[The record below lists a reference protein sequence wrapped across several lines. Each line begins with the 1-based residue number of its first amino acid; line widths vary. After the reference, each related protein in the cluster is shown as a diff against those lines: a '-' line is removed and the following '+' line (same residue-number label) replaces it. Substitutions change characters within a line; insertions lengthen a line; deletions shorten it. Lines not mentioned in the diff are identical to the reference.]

1 MDEQS
6 IQENIMKFWTQ
17 HEIQKQSIAQNKS
30 YPKVTIYDGPPFPT
44 GPPHHGHMMTST
56 VKDTVTRYL
65 MATGHYVPRQLGW
78 DMYGPNNPSDAEMD
92 GHITGWEHALLLLG
106 RWVDNDGKGTTYRT
120 SDPEY
125 AESVWWVFKTLWN
138 KGHLRMGYGLTPHC
152 PKCNLFYSDFERH
165 QQHCIVT
172 EQTVYYRV
180 PVRCHCQTRCLCPS
194 YILVWEMW
202 PWTIVDLT
210 CYAIGNSGYVIDSDE
225 TLMSENYAMGL
236 GSGSGYRSVDP
247 SDFRALEALNPLTG
261 TYVPLIHASL
271 VDPLKGTG
279 ITRIAPNLDTRSR
292 TLLSLDSPP
301 DGYLPVLRSSANIID
316 CLRNGGY
323 LIGVKEITHNDS
335 ACPKCSERLITYPYH
350 GIFYNIRDNRA
361 SIEATLQKI
370 YWEPKSSKQR
380 ILQYL
385 SIAQDWLITRTTDSG
400 QGIDVPMWVCADKP
414 PLIIGCYAD
423 LETKAVQGRRQI
435 GYRFDNWFDSAC
447 MPYASVGYPFKTT
460 KMELTHS
467 LFPCLLAIEGV
478 DQVYGWFY
486 TCNVISNALF
496 DGPAFVNIITN
507 GLVLDATGQK
517 MSKSKSK
524 SEIGT
529 GPIDEIT
536 THGADTYRIYLM
548 KNRLLSGVDFKYN
561 RSKIN
566 NQFTYTLH
574 GVYNQIIKYSNKEWN
589 NAVNIKFRPTRITNI
604 TDNWILQALD
614 DYLAQYHQLM
624 SIFKIARALS
634 LATQFLNSI
643 KKYIYFNRSRLGEAE
658 TISRSV
664 IIRVFYHYLLT
675 IAPFIPFNSEHL
687 YQQLQSYD
695 WIPKV
700 PLSIHHCQIPK
711 QQWRVNKQFLR
722 SSDLMFQVID
732 LINKTPTNSKRIRVY
747 LNDITLVRGVD
758 GYISEITGKDIIYCD
773 NLSNVLVGQVK
784 IRHHKAFDEE
794 DARQLQNM
802 TLEQIIQLDNDG
814 YYRKRDGDCTYPGQY
829 VIIYRPKSG
838 PGPDPGPG
846 PGTDCYCGTGV
857 LVKVADM
864 ELVPSAQSQSLVD
877 SKEVIIKGQI
887 IGRRLERQI
896 KKSGPG
902 RCIVYIQHPI
912 LEQVTDERAKVL
924 ISNINRYTLPIVN
937 QSIYQY
943 RESVAGSPFCTIDM
957 TVFACPI
964 TFYLLPIDKECV
976 K

>member
-17 HEIQKQSIAQNKS
+17 NDIQKQTIAQNKS

-78 DMYGPNNPSDAEMD
+78 DMYGPNNPSTNVMNS
-92 GHITGWEHALLLLG
+92 HIASWEHALTLLG
-106 RWVDNDGKGTTYRT
+106 RWVDNDGKGATYRT
-120 SDPEY
+120 SDLEY

-152 PKCNLFYSDFERH
+152 PNCNLFYSDFERH
-165 QQHCIVT
+165 QQQCVVT
-172 EQTVYYRV
+172 EQTVYYKV
-180 PVRCHCQTRCLCPS
+180 PVRCSCHRQCLCPS
-194 YILVWEMW
+194 QLLVWEMW

-210 CYAIGNSGYVIDSDE
+210 CYAMGPPGSGYVIDSDG
-225 TLMSENYAMGL
+225 TLMSKNYAMG
-236 GSGSGYRSVDP
+236 SGSDSDYRTVSSIP
-247 SDFRALEALNPLTG
+247 EFEALNPLTG
-261 TYVPLIHASL
+261 AYVPVVSSSL

-279 ITRIAPNLDTRSR
+279 ITRIAPNLDIRSR
-292 TLLSLDSPP
+292 TILSLDSPP
-301 DGYLPVLRSSANIID
+301 DGHLPELRSSQDIID
-316 CLRNGGY
+316 CLRNGRF
-323 LIGVKEITHNDS
+323 LVSVKEITHNDS

-350 GIFYNIRDNRA
+350 GIFYNICDNRS
-361 SIEATLQKI
+361 SIEKTLQKI

-385 SIAQDWLITRTTDSG
+385 SVAQDWLITRNAESG

-478 DQVYGWFY
+478 DQVYGWFF
-486 TCNVISNALF
+486 TSNVISNALF
-496 DGPAFVNIITN
+496 DAPAFLNIITN
-507 GLVLDATGQK
+507 GLVLDTHSGQK
-517 MSKSKSK
+517 MSKSKCQTEPSPD
-524 SEIGT
+524 
-529 GPIDEIT
+529 PIDEIT
-536 THGADTYRIYLM
+536 THGADIYRVYLM
-548 KNRLLSGVDFKYN
+548 KNRLLSGVDFKYD

-566 NQFTYTLH
+566 NHFTRALYT
-574 GVYNQIIKYSNKEWN
+574 VYNQIIRYGGGT
-589 NAVNIKFRPTRITNI
+589 VNIKFRPTRITNI

-614 DYLAQYHQLM
+614 DYLARYHQLM
-624 SIFKIARALS
+624 SVFKVARALS

-643 KKYIYFNRSRLGEAE
+643 KKYIYFNRSRLSGLE

-664 IIRVFYHYLLT
+664 IVRVFYHYLLT
-675 IAPFIPFNSEHL
+675 ISPFIPFNSEHL
-687 YQQLQSYD
+687 YRQLQNYD
-695 WIPKV
+695 WIPNN

-711 QQWRVNKQFLR
+711 QQWRMNKQFLR

-732 LINKTPTNSKRIRVY
+732 LINKTPVSSKRIRVY
-747 LNDITLVRGVD
+747 LNDITLIRGVD
-758 GYISEITGKDIIYCD
+758 GYISEVTGKDIIYCN
-773 NLSNVLVGQVK
+773 NLGSVLIGQVK
-784 IRHHKAFDEE
+784 IHHHKAFDQE
-794 DARQLQNM
+794 DVKKLQTM

-814 YYRKRDGDCTYPGQY
+814 HYRKRDGDCTYPGQY
-829 VIIYRPKSG
+829 VISYRPK
-838 PGPDPGPG
+838 PGTGA
-846 PGTDCYCGTGV
+846 GTDCYGTGV

-864 ELVPSAQSQSLVD
+864 ELLVPSPSQSLVD
-877 SKEVIIKGQI
+877 SKDVIIKGQI
-887 IGRRLERQI
+887 IGRRLDRQI
-896 KKSGPG
+896 KKSG
-902 RCIVYIQHPI
+902 RCIVYIEHPMLAEI
-912 LEQVTDERAKVL
+912 TDERAKVL
-924 ISNINRYTLPIVN
+924 VSNINRYTLPIIN

-943 RESVAGSPFCTIDM
+943 RESETRTGFPFCTIIM
-957 TVFACPI
+957 TVFSCPI
-964 TFYLLPIDKECV
+964 TFHLSPIDEECTET
-976 K
+976 